1 MNLWEEFIYIHSNNA
16 MKNGL
21 LLFYHIQTCSDSNI
35 LAVAN
40 KSVMICKPTI
50 YGNHIP
56 SPLWYVVWKWK
67 SNQDL
72 LLRDFISVEGFCK

>member
-56 SPLWYVVWKWK
+56 
-67 SNQDL
+67 
-72 LLRDFISVEGFCK
+72 